1 MFKVN
6 NKKTRMTSMPKWDF
20 NEVAK
25 QLLFEL
31 FDSLHV
37 TSLLNLEKS
46 FTAV

>member
-25 QLLFEL
+25 QLYCLSFL
-31 FDSLHV
+31 
-37 TSLLNLEKS
+37 TRYMSLL
-46 FTAV
+46 F